1 MEYIVDED
9 GQIINLYKLKE
20 GSVNTSCALP
30 IAKSILLGPVA
41 CSRAEEVSTV
51 RNTRTNR
58 FSIVMGHKTEPA
70 LTTCFPKI
78 HVSAT
83 IVISAAVFHFP
94 ASNTYTQKNYVCV
107 SCLNQDSLLSISKP
121 QAG

>member
-1 MEYIVDED
+1 MEYILDQD

-30 IAKSILLGPVA
+30 IAQSILLGPVA
-41 CSRAEEVSTV
+41 SSRAEEVSNV
-51 RNTRTNR
+51 RNTRTKI
-58 FSIVMGHKTEPA
+58 FSIIMGHKHEPA

-78 HVSAT
+78 HVNSI
-83 IVISAAVFHFP
+83 IVSLQQSFIFLHPRPIQRKILYVFLI
-94 ASNTYTQKNYVCV
+94 C
-107 SCLNQDSLLSISKP
+107 QDSSMRMSRP

>member
-1 MEYIVDED
+1 MEYIADED

-30 IAKSILLGPVA
+30 IAKSILLGPTA

-58 FSIVMGHKTEPA
+58 FSIIKGHKIEPA
-70 LTTCFPKI
+70 LTTCFPNI
-78 HVSAT
+78 HVSAI
-83 IVISAAVFHFP
+83 IVSQQQSFIFLYPRNTDRKIPYMFVVSARIA
-94 ASNTYTQKNYVCV
+94 Y
-107 SCLNQDSLLSISKP
+107 
-121 QAG
+121 

>member
-1 MEYIVDED
+1 MEYIADED

-58 FSIVMGHKTEPA
+58 FSLIMGHKTEPA
-70 LTTCFPKI
+70 LTT
-78 HVSAT
+78 
-83 IVISAAVFHFP
+83 
-94 ASNTYTQKNYVCV
+94 ASLWDTK
-107 SCLNQDSLLSISKP
+107 LNQLSQQP
-121 QAG
+121 HYGTQN